1 MDCSA
6 ELIFEQTNNRSEN
19 PDANEIH
26 ELQQWKLLVSYLF
39 FFKLKKDKIEGG
51 NVKQKVEYCQVLY
64 AYESSGKTQT
74 ADACEHRRLA
84 VCWPRSLR
92 R

>member
-39 FFKLKKDKIEGG
+39 FL
-51 NVKQKVEYCQVLY
+51 N
-64 AYESSGKTQT
+64 
-74 ADACEHRRLA
+74 
-84 VCWPRSLR
+84 
-92 R
+92 